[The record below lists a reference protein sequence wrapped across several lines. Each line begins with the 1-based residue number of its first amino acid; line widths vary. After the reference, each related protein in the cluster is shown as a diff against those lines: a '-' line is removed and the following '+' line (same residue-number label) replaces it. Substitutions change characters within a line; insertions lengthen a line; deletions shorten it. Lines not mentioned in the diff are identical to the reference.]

1 MERLNAQDL
10 ELVNIYIQHIYSLR
24 NLADFP
30 EWIMTLL
37 KEVVPAEEYLCST
50 YSDKAYALNGEMVDS
65 YIDTLTPAFFRD
77 HPALQHYWNTGYSVP
92 HKISDYI
99 SEQEF
104 LNREGLYETFYAPHG
119 MRDQLAFGV
128 SDRRQHQNV
137 VLSRAKGEV
146 VLVDRLRLWLDGS
159 LDADDVS
166 SMCSL
171 VLEPNPILGN
181 LYFAFDRTHRT
192 FTERDRSVLIL
203 LQPHIAVAYGNAQQ
217 YTKLQQQLQQQAVDR
232 LNTIILTVTG
242 EVHLMPGT
250 AINLLRHFFADEW
263 MDEQHL
269 PDTLSSW
276 LQVQLRIGRLEV
288 LVPMR
293 PWQVKRGSRQLE
305 IELLCDFGA
314 ERHLLV
320 LTEQSIAFP
329 LAQQLRSIGLS
340 NREAEV
346 LILVSTG
353 KTNLQI
359 AEELTISLQTVKKH
373 IANIFG
379 KLNAHNRTDAV
390 NKARQQF
397 DD

>member
-1 MERLNAQDL
+1 MEKLNAQDL

-24 NLADFP
+24 NLPDFP

-37 KEVVPAEEYLCST
+37 KEVLPAEEYLCST
-50 YSDKAYALNGEMVDS
+50 YSDKAYVLYGEAIDS
-65 YIDTLTPAFFRD
+65 YINTLTPEFFRD
-77 HPALQHYWNTGYSVP
+77 HPALQHYYTTGYSIP

-104 LNREGLYETFYAPHG
+104 LNREGLYETFYARHG
-119 MRDQLAFGV
+119 IRDQLAFAV
-128 SDRRQHQNV
+128 SDRRQPQNV
-137 VLSRAKGEV
+137 VLSRAKSEV
-146 VLVDRLRLWLDGS
+146 VLVDRLKLWVDGS

-171 VLEPNPILGN
+171 VLEPKPMLEN
-181 LYFAFDRTHRT
+181 LYFAFDRTRRS

-232 LNTIILTVTG
+232 LNTIVLTVTG
-242 EVHLMPGT
+242 AVNLMPET
-250 AINLLRHFFADEW
+250 EINLLRHFFADEW

-269 PDTLSSW
+269 PDTLSNW
-276 LQVQLRIGRLEV
+276 LQQQLRIGRSEV
-288 LVPMR
+288 LVPMH
-293 PWQVKRGSRQLE
+293 PWQVNRGSRQLE

-320 LTEQSIAFP
+320 LTEQSIALP
-329 LAQQLRSIGLS
+329 LAQQLRRIGLT

-346 LILVSTG
+346 LMSISAG

-359 AEELTISLQTVKKH
+359 AQELTISLQTVKKH
-373 IANIFG
+373 VANIFG
-379 KLNAHNRTDAV
+379 KLNAQNRTDAV
-390 NKARQQF
+390 NKAMQQV

>member
-293 PWQVKRGSRQLE
+293 PWQVTRGSRQLE

-346 LILVSTG
+346 LIFVSTG